1 MLEDEWI
8 TLGRIKK
15 PVVEMV
21 NAVLNRTSKSDLP
34 WPLQAQLSN
43 RVNDAAQVVAALMD
57 NNPELAMSYEIA
69 AARSRVELAQKRSR
83 PNITLGLEWMQMDKA
98 AMPGG
103 HRRDAYLAMVSITL
117 PLWTNSYNAGVQ
129 VPLIQLADIEFSR
142 GPDMIKSEDTFLV
155 GYVLFDGRKGFA
167 EIDVVEEA
175 YAFLAVLTS
184 TGRGTDVM
192 IPMAI
197 PSFGGMVVSIMDI
210 LIVPVLFCM
219 MQERKLRKA
228 TPHG

>member
-1 MLEDEWI
+1 
-8 TLGRIKK
+8 
-15 PVVEMV
+15 
-21 NAVLNRTSKSDLP
+21 
-34 WPLQAQLSN
+34 
-43 RVNDAAQVVAALMD
+43 
-57 NNPELAMSYEIA
+57 
-69 AARSRVELAQKRSR
+69 
-83 PNITLGLEWMQMDKA
+83 
-98 AMPGG
+98 
-103 HRRDAYLAMVSITL
+103 
-117 PLWTNSYNAGVQ
+117 VQ

-142 GPDMIKSEDTFLV
+142 GLDMIKSEDTFLV

>member
-21 NAVLNRTSKSDLP
+21 NAVLNRTSKSNLP

-43 RVNDAAQVVAALMD
+43 RVIDAAQVVAALMD

-83 PNITLGLEWMQMDKA
+83 PNITLGLEWIQMDKA

-103 HRRDAYLAMVSITL
+103 HRRDAFLAMVSITL
-117 PLWTNSYNAGVQ
+117 PL
-129 VPLIQLADIEFSR
+129 
-142 GPDMIKSEDTFLV
+142 
-155 GYVLFDGRKGFA
+155 
-167 EIDVVEEA
+167 
-175 YAFLAVLTS
+175 
-184 TGRGTDVM
+184 
-192 IPMAI
+192 
-197 PSFGGMVVSIMDI
+197 
-210 LIVPVLFCM
+210 
-219 MQERKLRKA
+219 
-228 TPHG
+228 